1 MSGGIEI
8 DIQDSVWLITIDRPE
23 KMNALDFG
31 AHEELVETWLRF
43 RDAED
48 ARVAVLTGAGGKSFC
63 AGADL
68 KTYTMAFATTPPH
81 EFRRRWVDGYG
92 LGGITRGLDLDKP
105 VIAAVNGF
113 AISGGLE
120 IALACDLRFC
130 APHAEFGLQDSKWGF
145 HACDG
150 GLVRLPR
157 IVGHGNAMEMILS
170 GERIDA
176 EHAYRI
182 GLVNRVWPADE
193 LLERSLEYARMLASR
208 APLSHR
214 FAKDVMRRME
224 GMPLQ
229 EALKAEVRSFYDLG
243 QSEDLKEG
251 TASFREK
258 REARFK
264 GR

>member
-105 VIAAVNGF
+105 
-113 AISGGLE
+113 AISGS
-120 IALACDLRFC
+120 A
-130 APHAEFGLQDSKWGF
+130 
-145 HACDG
+145 
-150 GLVRLPR
+150 
-157 IVGHGNAMEMILS
+157 
-170 GERIDA
+170 
-176 EHAYRI
+176 
-182 GLVNRVWPADE
+182 
-193 LLERSLEYARMLASR
+193 
-208 APLSHR
+208 
-214 FAKDVMRRME
+214 RRMPSS
-224 GMPLQ
+224 GCRTRNGGFTPVM
-229 EALKAEVRSFYDLG
+229 ADSSACRASSV
-243 QSEDLKEG
+243 
-251 TASFREK
+251 TATPWR
-258 REARFK
+258 
-264 GR
+264 

>member
-1 MSGGIEI
+1 
-8 DIQDSVWLITIDRPE
+8 
-23 KMNALDFG
+23 
-31 AHEELVETWLRF
+31 
-43 RDAED
+43 
-48 ARVAVLTGAGGKSFC
+48 
-63 AGADL
+63 
-68 KTYTMAFATTPPH
+68 
-81 EFRRRWVDGYG
+81 
-92 LGGITRGLDLDKP
+92 
-105 VIAAVNGF
+105 
-113 AISGGLE
+113 
-120 IALACDLRFC
+120 
-130 APHAEFGLQDSKWGF
+130 
-145 HACDG
+145 
-150 GLVRLPR
+150 
-157 IVGHGNAMEMILS
+157 MEMILS